1 MSKSILSKNILTSQ
15 NQFSNQFDSSKS
27 GIKHASSIQIIV
39 VEECAFSTKQRKILT
54 LDLSNSKWK
63 QPKKRVKVTSHIR
76 KQKIERKCNAKKELK
91 QKAKI
96 VSY

>member
-39 VEECAFSTKQRKILT
+39 VEECAFSSFSTKQRKILT

-76 KQKIERKCNAKKELK
+76 KQKKKENAMQRKSESKK
-91 QKAKI
+91 QK
-96 VSY
+96 